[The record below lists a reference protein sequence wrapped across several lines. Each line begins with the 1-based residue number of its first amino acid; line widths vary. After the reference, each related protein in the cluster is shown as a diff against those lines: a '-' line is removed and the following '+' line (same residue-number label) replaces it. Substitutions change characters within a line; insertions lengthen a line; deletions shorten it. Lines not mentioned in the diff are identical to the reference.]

1 MNKITALLQTR
12 AVAFVLLGMTA
23 IICSYGQATTGT
35 FGGSVTDESGAV
47 VPGAQVTVTNAE
59 TKATREIVTN
69 DAGLYSFPFLPIGK
83 YDVTVKAK
91 GFSTFAQTGI
101 DVTGGSPATLPV
113 RLKIGQAT
121 EVLEVVSQSPVL
133 QTDDAGNVSV
143 VDDHKIH
150 NLPVYGLN
158 PLTIVNLIPGSA
170 VNDVTGVGDAGK
182 VNGSRMG
189 GGIKYLLDGVNIS
202 RDYGRSSNGT
212 GVAFNP
218 QLEALGELN
227 VISNN
232 FPAEYGRVQGAV
244 VAMNFKSGTNA
255 YHGEAYEFWRNAVLN
270 ARNYFNAGKKPQS
283 FLNQFGATV
292 GGPIVRN
299 RLFFFAAWE
308 ERRALTPQQGQ
319 TDNMPTDKMRQGDFS
334 ELRIPIYDPTTT
346 QMTAPYGRQPFPGNR
361 IPSIRINPAA
371 AQSVQHYPEPN
382 LPGISANFITN
393 PVSQS
398 QRDSGDIKVDYVLG
412 SKDSFY
418 GRLSVQPTD
427 SGSPF
432 RLYNLVGQPPLA
444 TSTITNYGAQGNYTH
459 IFSSSIV
466 NELRFGYFNTNVTS
480 AANQDNL
487 TAYLG
492 ESAFGIPQND
502 PAEVSYPQL
511 IVNGYDWLGFS
522 SPYANSWQIGY
533 QLDDTVSVVKAA
545 HQLKFG
551 LQIRKSDA
559 YDFALTCPS
568 GCYNF
573 TGAFTNDSVNKL
585 AAGDSLADMLLG
597 MPYTVN
603 QSFVTPV
610 ELRSVETG
618 LFVQDTWK
626 VAPKLSLSLGV
637 RWDYFGALNE
647 AHGRVSA
654 YDPATDSLVQK
665 TGGLSKPAKDLFV
678 PRVGLTYLLTPKTVI
693 RAAYGI
699 STFPQLQGIGADLL
713 GIPPFA
719 RSQTLQNFGTFYQ
732 TLTQPPVVL
741 NQALPA
747 LPQKSFPLPAS
758 PTINAPLF
766 ANYIPTPSW
775 QMWNFTIQREVMS
788 NLSFEI
794 GYVGT
799 RGAHLDSSTLV
810 DANVPPASQ
819 YGPDALFG
827 GKTFQQRKPYPKM
840 GSLEPFDNRGDSMY
854 NGLQASVNWRYKHG
868 LTFFASY
875 SKQKNLTNH
884 PGRCCN
890 AEFRTGAGA
899 VSFQRDISNWGLNWG
914 PDGSTPDNVLVLS
927 YEYELP
933 FGPGKPFLN
942 QGGVLGFAIGGW
954 KLSGVYTNRS
964 GNQFGVV
971 DRGATQMVPN
981 RICDGNLPSDQRT
994 IQHYFNTACFT
1005 NPDPIYSLGNAGF
1018 GIIIGPGLSNWDSAV
1033 FKNFRITERFNLQ
1046 FRAEFFDV
1054 TNTPHFFL
1062 GRGMLFGTAN
1072 FGANTETVDQERGLT
1087 GQANRS
1093 GQLSLKLLF

>member
-1 MNKITALLQTR
+1 MRKIAAVLRAHAGLL
-12 AVAFVLLGMTA
+12 VLPCLA
-23 IICSYGQATTGT
+23 ISVSYGQGTTGSL
-35 FGGSVTDESGAV
+35 GGSVTDESGAV
-47 VPGAQVTVTNAE
+47 VQGAAVTVTNAE
-59 TKATREIVTN
+59 TKAVRENVTN
-69 DAGLYSFPFLPIGK
+69 DAGLYSFPFLSIGT
-83 YDVTVKAK
+83 YDVSVKAK
-91 GFSTFAQTGI
+91 GFSTFVQTG
-101 DVTGGSPATLPV
+101 VEVVGASPATLPI
-113 RLKIGQAT
+113 RLKVGQT
-121 EVLEVVSQSPVL
+121 TQVLEVLSQSPVL
-133 QTDDAGNVSV
+133 QTEDVGNASV

-158 PLTIVNLIPGSA
+158 PLTIVNLVPGSA

-244 VAMNFKSGTNA
+244 IAMNFKSGTNA
-255 YHGEAYEFWRNAVLN
+255 YHGEAYEFWRNAALN
-270 ARNYFNAGKKPQS
+270 AKNYFNSGKKPQS
-283 FLNQFGATV
+283 FFNQFGATL

-308 ERRALTPQQGQ
+308 ERRSLTPQQGQ

-334 ELRIPIYDPTTT
+334 ELSIPIYDPTTT
-346 QMTAPYGRQPFPGNR
+346 QVTAPYGRSAFPGNR
-361 IPSIRINPAA
+361 IPSTRINPAA
-371 AQSVQHYPEPN
+371 AKAVQFYPEPN
-382 LPGISANFITN
+382 FPGISANFITN
-393 PVSQS
+393 PVSRS
-398 QRDSGDIKVDYVLG
+398 QRDSGDIKVDYYL
-412 SKDSFY
+412 SPKDSFY

-432 RLYNLVGQPPLA
+432 RLYNLVGQPPVA
-444 TSTITNYGAQGNYTH
+444 TSTATNYGAQGNHTH
-459 IFSSSIV
+459 IFSSAIV
-466 NELRFGYFNTNVTS
+466 NELRFGYFNTNVIS
-480 AANQDNL
+480 AANQQNL
-487 TAYLG
+487 TSYLG
-492 ESAFGIPQND
+492 NAFGIPSND
-502 PAEVSYPQL
+502 PAEISYPQL

-522 SPYANSWQIGY
+522 TPYARSWQIGY
-533 QLDDTVSVVKAA
+533 QLDDTVSIVKAT
-545 HQLKFG
+545 HHLKFG

-559 YDFALTCPS
+559 YDFAMTCPA

-573 TGAFTNDSVNKL
+573 TGAFTNDSVNPL

-597 MPYTVN
+597 MPYSVN
-603 QSFVTPV
+603 QSFVTPI

-626 VAPKLSLSLGV
+626 ATRKLSLSLGV
-637 RWDYFGALNE
+637 RWDYFGALSE

-654 YDPATDSLVQK
+654 YDPTTDSLVQK
-665 TGGLSKPAKDLFV
+665 TGGLSTPAKDLFV
-678 PRVGLTYLLTPKTVI
+678 PRVGLTYLLTPRTVI
-693 RAAYGI
+693 RTAYGI

-719 RSQTLQNFGTFYQ
+719 RSQTLQNFGTYYQ
-732 TLTQPPVVL
+732 TLTQPPVTL
-741 NQALPA
+741 GQALPA
-747 LPQKSFPLPAS
+747 LPQKSFPLAAS

-775 QMWNFTIQREVMS
+775 QMWNFTIQREVT
-788 NLSFEI
+788 NNVSFEI

-827 GKTFQQRKPYPKM
+827 GKTFQQRKPYPDM

-854 NGLQASVNWRYKHG
+854 NGLQANVNWRYKHG
-868 LTFFASY
+868 LTFFSSY
-875 SKQKNLTNH
+875 AKQKNLTNH

-914 PDGSTPDNVLVLS
+914 PDGSTPYNVFVTS
-927 YEYELP
+927 FEYELP
-933 FGPGKPFLN
+933 FGPGKSLLN
-942 QGGVLGFAIGGW
+942 HGGLIGRAVGGW
-954 KLSGVYTNRS
+954 KLSGIYTYRT

-971 DRGATQMVPN
+971 DRSATQMVPN
-981 RICDGNLPSDQRT
+981 RICNGNLPSSQRT
-994 IQHYFNTACFT
+994 ITHFFDTSCFT
-1005 NPDPIYSLGNAGF
+1005 NPNPIYSLGDAGF
-1018 GIIIGPGLSNWDSAV
+1018 GIIEGPSSSDLDSAV
-1033 FKNFRITERFNLQ
+1033 FKDFRITERFRLQ
-1046 FRAEFFDV
+1046 FRGEFFDV
-1054 TNTPHFFL
+1054 LNTPHFFL

-1072 FGANTETVDQERGLT
+1072 FGANTETLDQERGLT